1 MGNAMGSFP
10 TPQNAGFSDP
20 PMRCVSCLA
29 PETRAGG
36 KYPTNRWAEPVLGLT
51 GGVESAQHCAGDR
64 RCTVAT
70 AEFAG
75 LEACAKG
82 AIDRVFD
89 GAGSRGGPGMAMTF
103 GEPIEHEGG
112 GQNHSGRIGEPLAHD
127 IRRGAMTWLEH
138 RMRVADVGGGC
149 HAHAADQAGG

>member
-70 AEFAG
+70 AEFAR

-82 AIDRVFD
+82 AIDRPFD
-89 GAGSRGGPGMAMTF
+89 GAGSRGRAGL
-103 GEPIEHEGG
+103 
-112 GQNHSGRIGEPLAHD
+112 GR
-127 IRRGAMTWLEH
+127 RRGDPTE
-138 RMRVADVGGGC
+138 
-149 HAHAADQAGG
+149 